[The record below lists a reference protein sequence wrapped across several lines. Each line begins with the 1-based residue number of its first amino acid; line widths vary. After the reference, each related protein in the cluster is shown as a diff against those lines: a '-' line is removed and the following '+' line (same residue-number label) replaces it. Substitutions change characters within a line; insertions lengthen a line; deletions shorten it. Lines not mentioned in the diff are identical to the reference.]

1 VTLLLHLSQTK
12 IANLLY
18 WYLKY

>member
-1 VTLLLHLSQTK
+1 MI

-18 WYLKY
+18 WWTFSSEKP